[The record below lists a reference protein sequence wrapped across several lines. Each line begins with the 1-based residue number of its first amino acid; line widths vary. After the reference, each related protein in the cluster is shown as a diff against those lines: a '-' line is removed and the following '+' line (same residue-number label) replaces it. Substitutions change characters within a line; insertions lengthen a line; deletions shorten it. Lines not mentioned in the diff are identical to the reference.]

1 MGRTPHLWS
10 MPGQACL
17 LQESEPP
24 DRLVSTLLRVL
35 MSLGSSI
42 SVPNNDQEKNTSKED
57 RAESETEVEGKPGQL
72 RVFLHIQEA
81 RHPLKGKGQW

>member
-1 MGRTPHLWS
+1 
-10 MPGQACL
+10 
-17 LQESEPP
+17 
-24 DRLVSTLLRVL
+24 

-42 SVPNNDQEKNTSKED
+42 SVPNNDQEENTSKED
-57 RAESETEVEGKPGQL
+57 RAESETEVEGKQGQL